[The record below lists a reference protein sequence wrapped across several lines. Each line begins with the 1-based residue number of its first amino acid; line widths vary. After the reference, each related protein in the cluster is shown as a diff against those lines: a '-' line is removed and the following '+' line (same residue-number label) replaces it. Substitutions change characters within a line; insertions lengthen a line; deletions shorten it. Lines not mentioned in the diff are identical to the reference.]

1 MIRLVDKD
9 GSGKIEFD
17 EFLDIIK
24 SADGGDKSSK
34 MYNFFK
40 GIAIILCISN
50 LRIDMVSGNLKG
62 SDNLPFSLLV
72 CKMRREKLFV
82 SVNIITQKI

>member
-1 MIRLVDKD
+1 MCEEREESIGAGDLEDPLIGLGIAESSEEIKDMIRLVDKD

-24 SADGGDKSSK
+24 STEGGDKSIK

-40 GIAIILCISN
+40 GTTA
-50 LRIDMVSGNLKG
+50 
-62 SDNLPFSLLV
+62 
-72 CKMRREKLFV
+72 
-82 SVNIITQKI
+82 

>member
-24 SADGGDKSSK
+24 STDGGDKSSK

-40 GIAIILCISN
+40 GEVIILIYENN
-50 LRIDMVSGNLKG
+50 LRLDMVSGNLKG

-72 CKMRREKLFV
+72 CKMRR
-82 SVNIITQKI
+82 

>member
-24 SADGGDKSSK
+24 STDGGDKSSK
-34 MYNFFK
+34 MYHFFK
-40 GIAIILCISN
+40 GINNYLIAQ
-50 LRIDMVSGNLKG
+50 
-62 SDNLPFSLLV
+62 
-72 CKMRREKLFV
+72 KLIVFY
-82 SVNIITQKI
+82 

>member
-24 SADGGDKSSK
+24 STDGGDKSSK

-40 GIAIILCISN
+40 GKVMILIY
-50 LRIDMVSGNLKG
+50 
-62 SDNLPFSLLV
+62 
-72 CKMRREKLFV
+72 EK
-82 SVNIITQKI
+82 